1 MQTTNNEG
9 EVEDRQPRCSEHS
22 RMPARAV
29 PVLRGFLLFIEHSFL
44 LVPMSLTQGCLKRL
58 GNTRPQ
64 GLCGRPRD
72 STASEDLSRSSRPK
86 SNPVFDVR

>member
-44 LVPMSLTQGCLKRL
+44 LVPMRVL
-58 GNTRPQ
+58 
-64 GLCGRPRD
+64 PR
-72 STASEDLSRSSRPK
+72 A
-86 SNPVFDVR
+86 V